1 MSFLHDARYAVRTL
15 AAAPAFTVVVILTLA
30 LGIGANTA
38 IFSLTDQVL
47 LRMLP
52 VQSPERLVVLDGPG
66 AFRGRTFNNNT
77 FSYPMYRDFRDQ
89 NTVFDGVIA
98 RFPAPLTLLS
108 GGQSERVQSELV
120 SGNYFDVLGVHARI
134 GRTLTPDDDKT
145 PGGHPVA
152 VLSHNFW
159 MRRFAGDPT
168 VVNRT
173 VSLNGLPMTIV
184 GVAPAGFFGVVIG
197 ENPDVMVPLMMKAQM
212 TPTWDDLQSRTSRWV
227 TIMARLKPG
236 VSVQQ
241 AEAAMNVVYRQ
252 INDLELKQMSNVSQ
266 LFHDRFL
273 AKHLFLRPGEKGQSD
288 FRKQFSTPILVLM
301 GMVGMVL
308 LIACANVANLL
319 VARGAAR
326 QKEVA
331 IRFALGASRPAAVRP
346 RLVARPAPSGAGAG
360 PGPRAPG
367 RAGHAARQKEV
378 AIRFALGASRAA
390 VVRQRLVESLVLSG
404 AGAVL
409 GLGVAWWTG
418 TLLIAMLP
426 NDSGSQTL
434 SAVPDARVTAFA
446 IGAALLTA
454 ALFGV
459 APALS
464 STRPALTTT
473 LKDEAGGV
481 VGGTGHARFRKSLV
495 VVQVGLSILLL
506 AAAGLFAR
514 SLYNLKTLNPGFQA
528 DQLLGFSIDPSLNGY
543 TRERSIQLFQQM
555 QEQLAQLPDVRAA
568 TASVIPLMTNSD
580 WSSTI
585 KVEGYKPKEGEDM
598 NPLVNAVGPGF
609 FDTLAQPLLA
619 GRDFSVKDATGAPR
633 VAIINETL
641 AAYFFGTE
649 NPIGRHIGWGRDKAP
664 DIEIIGVARAAKMS
678 SMRQEPKRVVYT
690 PYTQEP
696 EIGQITF
703 YVRARGNASGIG
715 ASVRQVAQ
723 RVDPN
728 LPIFDMKTM
737 TAVVDESLFLER
749 MVAALSVAFGGLAT
763 LLAAIGLY
771 GVMSYTVAR
780 RTREIGI
787 RMALGA
793 ERSSVLWLV
802 LREVALMVGIGIA
815 AGVPVALALSRVVQ
829 SQLFAL
835 SAHDPAALI
844 AAVAL
849 LAVVALA
856 AGYIPARRATRVDP
870 MLALRYE

>member
-1 MSFLHDARYAVRTL
+1 MSDFRYALRTL
-15 AAAPAFTVVVILTLA
+15 LNAPAFTVIVVLTLA

-47 LRMLP
+47 LRLLP
-52 VQSPERLVVLDGPG
+52 VKAPERLVLLDGPG
-66 AFRGRTFNNNT
+66 AFRGRTFNNGT
-77 FSYPMYRDFRDQ
+77 FSYTMYRDVRDQ

-98 RFPAPLTLLS
+98 RFPAPLTLLAN
-108 GGQSERVQSELV
+108 GQSERVAGELV
-120 SGNYFDVLGVHARI
+120 SGNYFDVLGVRAHI
-134 GRTLTPDDDKT
+134 GRTLTSDDDKV

-152 VLSHNFW
+152 VLSHAFW
-159 MRRFAGDPT
+159 MRRFAADPS
-168 VVNRT
+168 VINRT
-173 VSLNGLPMTIV
+173 ISLNGLPMTIV
-184 GVAPAGFFGVVIG
+184 GVAPAGFFGIVVG
-197 ENPDVMVPLMMKAQM
+197 ERADVMVPVMMKAQM
-212 TPTWDDLQSRTSRWV
+212 TPTWDDLQSRTSRWL
-227 TIMARLKPG
+227 TIMARMKPG
-236 VSVQQ
+236 VSVEQ

-252 INDLELKQMSNVSQ
+252 INELELKQMSNVSP

-273 AKHLFLRPGEKGQSD
+273 SKHLFLRPGQKGQSD
-288 FRKQFSTPILVLM
+288 LRKQFTTPILVLM
-301 GMVGMVL
+301 GMVGLVL

-319 VARGAAR
+319 IARGAAR

-331 IRFALGASRPAAVRP
+331 IRLALGAA
-346 RLVARPAPSGAGAG
+346 
-360 PGPRAPG
+360 
-367 RAGHAARQKEV
+367 
-378 AIRFALGASRAA
+378 RAA
-390 VVRQRLVESLVLSG
+390 IVRQRLVESAVLSG

-409 GLGVAWWTG
+409 GLGIALWTG
-418 TLLIAMLP
+418 TLLLKMLP
-426 NDSGSQTL
+426 PDGGAQLL
-434 SAVPDARVTAFA
+434 SAVPDGRVIAFA
-446 IGAALLTA
+446 VAASLTTA
-454 ALFGV
+454 VLFGL

-464 STRPALTTT
+464 STRPALAST
-473 LKDEAGGV
+473 LKDEAGSV
-481 VGGTGHARFRKSLV
+481 VGGTGQARFRKGLV
-495 VVQVGLSILLL
+495 VAQVGLSVLLL
-506 AAAGLFAR
+506 AGAALFAR
-514 SLYNLKTLNPGFQA
+514 SLYNLKVLNPGFQP
-528 DQLLGFSIDPSLNGY
+528 DQLLGFSVDPSLNGY
-543 TRERSIQLFQQM
+543 SRERAIQLFQQL
-555 QEQLAQLPDVRAA
+555 QEQLGQLPDARSA
-568 TASVIPLMTNSD
+568 TASVIPLLTNND

-585 KVEGYKPKEGEDM
+585 KVEGYRPKEGEDM

-609 FDTLAQPLLA
+609 FETLGQRLLA
-619 GRDFSVKDATGAPR
+619 GRDFTVKDAAGAPR
-633 VAIINETL
+633 VAVINQTL

-649 NPIGRHIGWGRDKAP
+649 NPIGRHIGWGRDKTT
-664 DIEIIGVARAAKMS
+664 DIEIVGVATDAKMS
-678 SMRQEPKRVVYT
+678 SLRQEPKRVVYT
-690 PYTQEP
+690 PYMQEQ
-696 EIGQITF
+696 EIGPMTF
-703 YVRARGNASGIG
+703 YVRARGGAASVG
-715 ASVRQVAQ
+715 ASARQVAQ

-737 TAVVDESLFLER
+737 STVVDESLFLER

-793 ERSSVLWLV
+793 ERKSVMWLV

-849 LAVVALA
+849 LGVVALA

>member
-38 IFSLTDQVL
+38 IFSLTDQLL

-52 VQSPERLVVLDGPG
+52 VKSPERLVVLDGPG
-66 AFRGRTFNNNT
+66 AFRGRSFNNNT
-77 FSYPMYRDFRDQ
+77 FSYPMYRDFRDR

-98 RFPAPLTLLS
+98 RFPAPLTLLT
-108 GGQSERVQSELV
+108 GGQAERVLGELV
-120 SGNYFDVLGVHARI
+120 SGNYFDVLGVHAQI
-134 GRTLTPDDDKT
+134 GRTLTPDDDTT

-168 VVNRT
+168 VVNRS
-173 VSLNGLPMTIV
+173 VALNGLPMTIV
-184 GVAPAGFFGVVIG
+184 GVAPAGFFGIAVG

-212 TPTWDDLQSRTSRWV
+212 TPTWDDLQNRRSRWLTV
-227 TIMARLKPG
+227 MARLKPG
-236 VSVQQ
+236 VSAAQ

-252 INDLELKQMSNVSQ
+252 INEQELKEQSGVSP

-273 AKHLFLRPGEKGQSD
+273 SKHLFLRPGQKGRSEL
-288 FRKQFSTPILVLM
+288 RNQFTTPILVLM
-301 GMVGMVL
+301 GMVGVVL

-319 VARGAAR
+319 LARGAAR

-331 IRFALGASRPAAVRP
+331 IRLALGAT
-346 RLVARPAPSGAGAG
+346 
-360 PGPRAPG
+360 
-367 RAGHAARQKEV
+367 
-378 AIRFALGASRAA
+378 RAA
-390 VVRQRLVESLVLSG
+390 IVRQRLVESLVLSA

-409 GLGVAWWTG
+409 GLAIAWWTG
-418 TLLIAMLP
+418 SLLLTMLP
-426 NDSGSQTL
+426 NDGAMQTV
-434 SAVPDARVTAFA
+434 SAAPDARVTGFA
-446 IGAALLTA
+446 IAAALLTA
-454 ALFGV
+454 ILFGL

-464 STRPALTTT
+464 STRPALTST
-473 LKDEAGGV
+473 LKDEAGSV
-481 VGGTGHARFRKSLV
+481 VGGTGHARFRKALV
-495 VVQVGLSILLL
+495 VAQVGLSVLLL
-506 AAAGLFAR
+506 AGAALFAR
-514 SLYNLKTLNPGFQA
+514 SLYNLKTLNPGFEP

-543 TRERSIQLFQQM
+543 SRERSIQLFQQM
-555 QEQLAQLPDVRAA
+555 QEQLARLPDVRAA
-568 TASVIPLMTNSD
+568 TASVIQLLTDSN
-580 WSSTI
+580 WSSTVQ
-585 KVEGYKPKEGEDM
+585 VEGYKAKEGEDM
-598 NPLVNAVGPGF
+598 NPDFNAVGPGF
-609 FDTLAQPLLA
+609 FSTMGQPLVA
-619 GRDFSVKDATGAPR
+619 GREFTIKDTTGAPK
-633 VAIINETL
+633 VAIINETM
-641 AAYFFGTE
+641 AKYFFGSQS
-649 NPIGRHIGWGRDKAP
+649 PLGRHVGNNGLSKTP
-664 DIEIIGVARAAKMS
+664 DMEIVGVVKDSKSSTLRA
-678 SMRQEPKRVVYT
+678 EPRRFVYT
-690 PYTQEP
+690 PYAQER

-703 YVRARGNASGIG
+703 YVRARGSAATIG
-715 ASVRQVAQ
+715 ASVRQIAQ

-793 ERSSVLWLV
+793 ERRTVLWLV
-802 LREVALMVGIGIA
+802 LKEVALMVGIGIA

-835 SAHDPAALI
+835 SAHDPLALVGAAALLG
-844 AAVAL
+844 A
-849 LAVVALA
+849 VALA